1 MNIADLFQTMATDI
15 NSMTMS
21 EKLIGGGIVTL
32 LSMAVVFIILFLLQI
47 SIQVMARGLNP
58 SNKENEG
65 LQKSEIKPN
74 VTSEI
79 KIEKAENQE
88 LEANSDEEICAVIA
102 AAVASSM
109 GVSQSDIRIKNI
121 KRVGDQSPAWA
132 KAGRIDQ
139 MTSVF

>member
-32 LSMAVVFIILFLLQI
+32 LSMAVVFIILFLLQV

-65 LQKSEIKPN
+65 LQKAEIKPN
-74 VTSEI
+74 ITSET
-79 KIEKAENQE
+79 KIEKPQNQE
-88 LEANSDEEICAVIA
+88 LKANNDEEICAVIA

>member
-65 LQKSEIKPN
+65 LQKPEIKPN

-79 KIEKAENQE
+79 KIEKPQNQE

>member
-65 LQKSEIKPN
+65 LQKPEIKPN

-88 LEANSDEEICAVIA
+88 LKANNDEEICAVIA

>member
-15 NSMTMS
+15 DSMTMS

-65 LQKSEIKPN
+65 LQKPQVKPN
-74 VTSEI
+74 VTSET
-79 KIEKAENQE
+79 KIEKAQNQE
-88 LEANSDEEICAVIA
+88 LKANSDEEICAVIA

>member
-15 NSMTMS
+15 NSMTMAD
-21 EKLIGGGIVTL
+21 KLFGGALVTL
-32 LSMAVVFIILFLLQI
+32 LSMVVVFIILFLLQV
-47 SIQVMARGLNP
+47 SIQVMARGLNT

-65 LQKSEIKPN
+65 LQKTEIKQS
-74 VTSEI
+74 TSSQE
-79 KIEKAENQE
+79 KIEKPRNQE
-88 LEANSDEEICAVIA
+88 LEANSDEEICAAIA